1 MHDLQSVLLW
11 KSIESFAWLADTA
24 APQLAQTSPD
34 CGAPDTEA
42 SGVGG
47 ALGAGSGAV
56 AGGLM
61 HVATAVAA
69 CSATVGIG

>member
-1 MHDLQSVLLW
+1 MHDLHSVLLW

-24 APQLAQTSPD
+24 APQFAQTAPD

-56 AGGLM
+56 AARR
-61 HVATAVAA
+61 ATRV
-69 CSATVGIG
+69 S